1 MKHAYLIMAH
11 NQFYILEILL
21 KLIDDE
27 RNDIFL
33 HIDKKVSNFN
43 FNYFKKIVKKSN
55 LYFTERYDVRWGDI
69 SLTMA
74 TINIVEEAVKNK
86 QKYKYYHLLSG
97 VDLPLKTQN
106 QIHDFFKNKNNEFI
120 HFCSEENRKKVMDRY
135 VYSHFFIRYLKEKN
149 KIYKTFKIID
159 KIIYLFQKITN
170 IKPNKFNDL
179 EIRVGSN
186 WFSITENFAEYIIKN
201 KKNIFKVYNHTKI
214 SDESFLQTLVYNSK
228 FRKNLYKKGIE
239 NDDYMACLRYIDWE
253 RGNPYV
259 WKIED
264 YNRLIN
270 SEYLF
275 ARKFDEKESRNLI
288 DKIYNTLNR
297 K

>member
-11 NQFYILEILL
+11 NQFYILEVLL

-43 FNYFKKIVKKSN
+43 FNYFKTIVKKSD
-55 LYFTERYDVRWGDI
+55 LYFTKRYDVRWADI
-69 SLTMA
+69 SQTMA
-74 TINIVEEAVKNK
+74 TIYILEEAVKNK

-97 VDLPLKTQN
+97 VDLPLKTQS

-120 HFCSEENRKKVMDRY
+120 HFCSEENRKNVIDRY
-135 VYSHFFIRYLKEKN
+135 IYLHFFTRYLREKN
-149 KIYKTFKIID
+149 KIYKIFKLMD
-159 KIIYLFQKITN
+159 KVMYLFQKITN
-170 IKPNKFNDL
+170 IKSTKFNNL
-179 EIRVGSN
+179 EIRVGAN
-186 WFSITENFAEYIIKN
+186 WFSITDDFARYIVEKFSCIEEL
-201 KKNIFKVYNHTKI
+201 YNHTKMA
-214 SDESFLQTLVYNSK
+214 DESFLQTLAYNSK
-228 FRKNLYKKGIE
+228 FRKKLYKQGIE
-239 NDDYMACLRYIDWE
+239 NNDYVACLRYIDWT

-264 YNRLIN
+264 YNRLMN

-275 ARKFDEKESRNLI
+275 ARKFDEKQSKNLI
-288 DKIYNTLNR
+288 DKIYNTLISE
-297 K
+297 